1 MRILMISDHADPL
14 AKIGSKESG
23 GQNIYVMNI
32 AKLLAKEGH
41 LVDVYTRWDQP
52 SKQEVVV
59 VQPGFRV
66 IRVKAGPKGYMPR
79 DDFLKIIPNF
89 IAGVKERIE
98 LEALKYDVIFSN
110 YWFSGVIGVEL
121 AKQYDLPQ
129 THVYHSIGKIRY
141 ETLKD
146 IQPQAVDTNL
156 FRIRNMWEKRIA
168 QACANVLTTS
178 PVERADIQRLFGI
191 DEQKITCIP
200 IGVDLDMFKPRPLK
214 KLRQK
219 LGLPLDKPVIL
230 FVGRLEFRKGVSTL
244 IQALAEVPE
253 GELFIVGGG
262 AGKAAQKLDAAERAR
277 LQAIATEL
285 GIAHRIH
292 YLGAKPQAQVAQYYA
307 AADVCVV
314 PSYYEPFGIVPIEA
328 MASGTPVVA
337 SRTGG
342 LRFTVVEDVTGHLAK
357 PKDHKELAEKLALV
371 LQRGKK
377 AYAQAARLYIEEYF
391 SWPKIAKDTA
401 SFLASL
407 VNPKQ
412 EANVEF
418 ETSSATAESS
428 SESLGTAK
436 EKGSGTLL
444 A

>member
-32 AKLLAKEGH
+32 AKLLAKQGH
-41 LVDVYTRWDQP
+41 SVDVYTRWDQA
-52 SKQEVVV
+52 SKQEL
-59 VQPGFRV
+59 VQVRPGFRV

-79 DDFLKIIPNF
+79 DDFLKIIPDF
-89 IAGVKERIE
+89 ISGVKERIE

-110 YWFSGVIGVEL
+110 YWFSGVIGLAL
-121 AKQYDLPQ
+121 AKKYDLPQ
-129 THVYHSIGKIRY
+129 THVYHSIGQIRY

-146 IQPQAVDTNL
+146 MQPQAVDANL
-156 FRIRNMWEKRIA
+156 FHIRSMWEKRIA

-191 DEQKITCIP
+191 DEQSTTCIP
-200 IGVDLDMFKPRPLK
+200 IGVDLDLFKPRPVS

-219 LGLPLDKPVIL
+219 LGLPLDGPVIL
-230 FVGRLEFRKGVSTL
+230 FVGRLELRKGVSTL
-244 IQALAEVPE
+244 IQALAEIPE

-262 AGKAAQKLDAAERAR
+262 AGKSAQKLDAAERAR
-277 LQAIATEL
+277 LLEIAEEL
-285 GIAHRIH
+285 GIAHRVH
-292 YLGAKPQAQVAQYYA
+292 FVGAKPQAQVAQYYA

-342 LRFTVVEDVTGHLAK
+342 LRFTVVEDVTGHLAV
-357 PKDHKELAEKLALV
+357 PKDHKDLAAKIATV
-371 LQRGKK
+371 LRRGKK
-377 AYAQAARLYIEEYF
+377 AYARAARRYIEEYF
-391 SWPKIAKDTA
+391 SWPKVAKDTA
-401 SFLASL
+401 AFLASL
-407 VNPKQ
+407 V
-412 EANVEF
+412 
-418 ETSSATAESS
+418 TSKKDVGSIFDS
-428 SESLGTAK
+428 SETQSLDRAK
-436 EKGSGTLL
+436 DKGGGTLL

>member
-41 LVDVYTRWDQP
+41 SVDVYTRWDQA
-52 SKQEVVV
+52 SKQEVVT

-79 DDFLKIIPNF
+79 DDFLKIIPEF
-89 IAGVKERIE
+89 IASVKERIE
-98 LEALKYDVIFSN
+98 FEALKYDVVFSN

-146 IQPQAVDTNL
+146 VQPQVVDTNL

-200 IGVDLDMFKPRPLK
+200 IGVDLEMFKPRPIK

-219 LGLPLDKPVIL
+219 LGLPLDKQVIL
-230 FVGRLEFRKGVSTL
+230 FVGRLELRKGIATL
-244 IQALAEVPE
+244 IQALAKVPM

-262 AGKAAQKLDAAERAR
+262 VGKAAQKLDAAEKAR
-277 LQAIATEL
+277 LQAIADEL
-285 GIAHRIH
+285 GITDRVHF
-292 YLGAKPQAQVAQYYA
+292 LGAKQQAQVAQYYA

-342 LRFTVVEDVTGHLAK
+342 LRFTVVEDVTGHLAE
-357 PKDHKELAEKLALV
+357 PKDHHELAEKLALV
-371 LQRGKK
+371 LERGKK
-377 AYAQAARLYIEEYF
+377 AYSRAARRYIEEYF

-401 SFLASL
+401 NFLASL
-407 VNPKQ
+407 VAPKD
-412 EANVEF
+412 AASDF
-418 ETSSATAESS
+418 TAEPTSTK
-428 SESLGTAK
+428 SLDTAK